1 MKSIKSILS
10 ICIVT
15 LVLLSC
21 NNKPSLQKYYVEN
34 QENQNFMVVDIPTSI
49 LNIQIDSL
57 TEKQQ
62 KAYKSIEKLNFLGFK
77 KTEDNITIYQTEKE
91 KVAHIL
97 SNDTYKTLIKYG
109 GENQGAVVKYLGND
123 DAIDEVVIFG
133 ADNTQGF
140 GIIRVIGDDM
150 NPSQVLDLIEVVKK
164 SKPNKD
170 TFKDIASFF

>member
-10 ICIVT
+10 ICIVA
-15 LVLLSC
+15 LLLFSC

-49 LNIQIDSL
+49 LNIKVDSL
-57 TEKQQ
+57 SEKQQ

-91 KVAHIL
+91 KVAQIL
-97 SNDTYKTLIKYG
+97 NNDTYKTLIKYG
-109 GENQGAVVKYLGND
+109 GKSQGAVVKYLGNE

-140 GIIRVIGDDM
+140 GIVRVIGNDM

-164 SKPNKD
+164 SKTNKD
-170 TFKDIASFF
+170 TFKEIANFF